1 MVKLFFMNILPLPAF
16 TDNYIWLIE
25 ENGKASV
32 VDPGDSKVVDSYL
45 KEKNLE
51 LENILITHHHF
62 DHTGG
67 VEQLKKSYECNVYGP
82 YDSPFGGVEIKLK
95 EDDEISV
102 HGSTFKIIEVPG
114 HTLDHIAYYS
124 EEQNTLF
131 CGDTLFSGGCGRI
144 FEGTPYQM
152 YESLSKL
159 SALDLSTRI
168 YCTHEYTQSNL
179 NFAIK
184 VEPGNDNLVDYKNKV
199 DKKRSNN
206 EISLP
211 TNLKLEKNINPFLR
225 SHVEEIKENVKDFAK
240 INRPSDLETFTAV
253 RSLKDNS

>member
-1 MVKLFFMNILPLPAF
+1 MNILPLPAF

-25 ENGKASV
+25 ENGKATV
-32 VDPGDSKVVDSYL
+32 VDPGDAEVVNNCL

-67 VEQLKKSYECNVYGP
+67 VEQLKKSHECNVFGP
-82 YDSPFGGVEIKLK
+82 HDSPFKGVEKKLK
-95 EDDEISV
+95 ENDEISI

-144 FEGTPYQM
+144 FEGTPDQM

-159 SALDLSTRI
+159 SVLDLSTKI

-184 VEPGNDNLVDYKNKV
+184 VEPGNDNLVEYKNKI
-199 DKKRSNN
+199 DEKRSNN

-240 INRPSDLETFTAV
+240 INHPSDLETFTAV

>member
-1 MVKLFFMNILPLPAF
+1 MNILPLPAF

-25 ENGKASV
+25 ENGKATV
-32 VDPGDSKVVDSYL
+32 VDPGDAEVVNNYL
-45 KEKNLE
+45 NEKNLE
-51 LENILITHHHF
+51 LENILITHHHY

-67 VEQLKKSYECNVYGP
+67 VEELSESYECNVYGP
-82 YDSPFGGVEIKLK
+82 CDSPFNGVKIKLK
-95 EDDEISV
+95 ENDEIQI
-102 HGSTFKIIEVPG
+102 HDTKFKIIEVPG

-124 EEQNTLF
+124 EEQSTLF

-144 FEGTPYQM
+144 FEGTPNQM

-159 SALDLSTRI
+159 SVLDLSTII

-179 NFAIK
+179 NFAIE
-184 VEPGNDNLVDYKNKV
+184 VEPGNDNLVEYKNNI
-199 DKKRSNN
+199 DLKRSKN

-225 SHVEEIKENVKDFAK
+225 SHVEEIKENIKDFAK
-240 INRPSDLETFTAV
+240 INHPSDLETFTAV

>member
-1 MVKLFFMNILPLPAF
+1 MNILPLPAF

-25 ENGKASV
+25 ENGKATV
-32 VDPGDSKVVDSYL
+32 VDPGDAEVVINYL

-67 VEQLKKSYECNVYGP
+67 VKQLKETHECNVYGP
-82 YDSPFGGVEIKLK
+82 HDSPFKGVEIKLK
-95 EDDEISV
+95 ENDEISI

-124 EEQNTLF
+124 KEQNTLF

-144 FEGTPYQM
+144 FEGTPDQM

-159 SALDLSTRI
+159 SVLDLSTKI
-168 YCTHEYTQSNL
+168 YCTHAVSYTHL
-179 NFAIK
+179 T
-184 VEPGNDNLVDYKNKV
+184 
-199 DKKRSNN
+199 
-206 EISLP
+206 LP
-211 TNLKLEKNINPFLR
+211 TK
-225 SHVEEIKENVKDFAK
+225 A
-240 INRPSDLETFTAV
+240 
-253 RSLKDNS
+253 

>member
-1 MVKLFFMNILPLPAF
+1 MNILPLPAF

-25 ENGKASV
+25 ENGKATV
-32 VDPGDSKVVDSYL
+32 VDPGDADVVDNFLIEGNL
-45 KEKNLE
+45 K

-67 VEQLKKSYECNVYGP
+67 VEKLKDSYGCNVYGP
-82 YDSPFGGVEIKLK
+82 HDSPFNGVDIKLK
-95 EDDEISV
+95 ENDKISI
-102 HGSTFKIIEVPG
+102 HDYLFKIIEIPG

-124 EEQNTLF
+124 QEQNILF

-144 FEGTPYQM
+144 FEGTPSQM

-159 SALDLSTRI
+159 SHLDISTKI
-168 YCTHEYTQSNL
+168 YCGHEYTQSNL
-179 NFAIK
+179 NFALK
-184 VEPGNDNLVDYKNKV
+184 VEPNNDNLVEYKNKI
-199 DKKRSNN
+199 DKKRLNN

-211 TNLKLEKNINPFLR
+211 TSLGLEKDINPFLR
-225 SHVEEIKENVKDFAK
+225 SHVLEIKESIKDIAK
-240 INRPSDLETFTAV
+240 INNPTDFETFSSV

>member
-1 MVKLFFMNILPLPAF
+1 MNILPLPAF

-25 ENGKASV
+25 ENGKATV
-32 VDPGDSKVVDSYL
+32 VDPGDAEVVDNYL
-45 KEKNLE
+45 KEKHLK

-67 VEQLKKSYECNVYGP
+67 VQQLKDSYGCNVYGP
-82 YDSPFGGVEIKLK
+82 YDSPFNGVEIKLK
-95 EDDEISV
+95 ENDQISIL
-102 HGSTFKIIEVPG
+102 GSSFGIIEVPG

-124 EEQNTLF
+124 EEQNVLF

-144 FEGTPYQM
+144 FEGTPTQM

-159 SALDLSTRI
+159 SVLDLSTKI

-184 VEPGNDNLVDYKNKV
+184 VEPSNDHLVQYKNQI
-199 DKKRSNN
+199 DEKRSQNK
-206 EISLP
+206 ISLP
-211 TNLKLEKNINPFLR
+211 SNLKLEKDINPFLR
-225 SHVEEIKENVKDFAK
+225 SHILEIKENIKDFAK
-240 INRPSDLETFTAV
+240 INHPSDLETFTAV

>member
-1 MVKLFFMNILPLPAF
+1 MNILPLPAF

-25 ENGKASV
+25 KNGKATV
-32 VDPGDSKVVDSYL
+32 VDPGDAEVVNNYL

-51 LENILITHHHF
+51 LENILITHHHY

-67 VEQLKKSYECNVYGP
+67 VEQLRESYECNVYGP
-82 YDSPFGGVEIKLK
+82 CDSPFNGVEIKLK
-95 EDDEISV
+95 ENDEIQI
-102 HGSTFKIIEVPG
+102 HDTKFKIIEVPG

-144 FEGTPYQM
+144 FEGTPNQM
-152 YESLSKL
+152 YESISKL
-159 SALDLSTRI
+159 SVLDLSTII

-184 VEPGNDNLVDYKNKV
+184 VEPGNDNLVEYKNNI
-199 DKKRSNN
+199 DMKRSKN

-225 SHVEEIKENVKDFAK
+225 SHVEEIKENIKDFAK
-240 INRPSDLETFTAV
+240 INHPSDLETFTAV

>member
-1 MVKLFFMNILPLPAF
+1 MNILPLPAF

-25 ENGKASV
+25 ENGKATV
-32 VDPGDSKVVDSYL
+32 VDPGDAEVVNHCL

-51 LENILITHHHF
+51 LENILITHHHY

-67 VEQLKKSYECNVYGP
+67 VEKLRESYECNVYGP
-82 YDSPFGGVEIKLK
+82 CDSPFNGVEIKLK
-95 EDDEISV
+95 ENDEIQI
-102 HGSTFKIIEVPG
+102 HDTKFKIIEVPG

-124 EEQNTLF
+124 EEQSTLF

-144 FEGTPYQM
+144 FEGTPNQM

-159 SALDLSTRI
+159 SVLDLSTII

-179 NFAIK
+179 NFAIE
-184 VEPGNDNLVDYKNKV
+184 VEPGNDNLVEYKNNI
-199 DKKRSNN
+199 DMKRSKN

-240 INRPSDLETFTAV
+240 INHPSDLETFTAV

>member
-1 MVKLFFMNILPLPAF
+1 MNILPLPAF

-25 ENGKASV
+25 KNGKATV
-32 VDPGDSKVVDSYL
+32 VDPGDAEVVNNYL

-67 VEQLKKSYECNVYGP
+67 VEQLRESYECNVYGP
-82 YDSPFGGVEIKLK
+82 CDSPFNGVEIKLK
-95 EDDEISV
+95 ENDEIQI
-102 HGSTFKIIEVPG
+102 HDTKFKIIEVPG

-124 EEQNTLF
+124 EEQSTLF

-144 FEGTPYQM
+144 FEGTPNQM
-152 YESLSKL
+152 YESISKL
-159 SALDLSTRI
+159 SVLDLSTII

-184 VEPGNDNLVDYKNKV
+184 VEPGNDNLVEYKNNI
-199 DKKRSNN
+199 DMKRSKN

-225 SHVEEIKENVKDFAK
+225 SHVEEIKENIKDFAK
-240 INRPSDLETFTAV
+240 INHPSDLETFTAV

>member
-1 MVKLFFMNILPLPAF
+1 MNILPLPAF

-25 ENGKASV
+25 ENGKATV
-32 VDPGDSKVVDSYL
+32 VDPGDAEVVNNCL

-67 VEQLKKSYECNVYGP
+67 VEQLKKSHECNVFGP
-82 YDSPFGGVEIKLK
+82 HDSPFKGVEKKLK
-95 EDDEISV
+95 ENDEISI

-144 FEGTPYQM
+144 FEGTPDQM

-159 SALDLSTRI
+159 SVLDLSTKI

-184 VEPGNDNLVDYKNKV
+184 VEPGNNNLVEYKNKI
-199 DKKRSNN
+199 DEKRSNN

-240 INRPSDLETFTAV
+240 INHPSDLETFTAV

>member
-1 MVKLFFMNILPLPAF
+1 MNILPLPAF

-32 VDPGDSKVVDSYL
+32 VDPGDAKVVDSYL
-45 KEKNLE
+45 KENGLK
-51 LENILITHHHF
+51 LENILITHHHY

-67 VEQLKKSYECNVYGP
+67 VEQLKESYECNVYGP
-82 YDSPFGGVEIKLK
+82 YDSPFKGVEIKLK
-95 EDDEISV
+95 ENDEISI
-102 HGSTFKIIEVPG
+102 HGCSFKIIEVPG

-124 EEQNTLF
+124 EEQNVLF

-144 FEGTPYQM
+144 FEGTPSQM

-159 SALDLSTRI
+159 SVLDLSTKI

-179 NFAIK
+179 DFAIK
-184 VEPGNDNLVDYKNKV
+184 VEPCNDHLVEYKNII
-199 DKKRSNN
+199 DEKRFQN

-211 TNLKLEKNINPFLR
+211 TNLRLEKDINPFLR
-225 SHVEEIKENVKDFAK
+225 SHILEIKENIKDFAK
-240 INRPSDLETFTAV
+240 TDNPTDLETFTAV

>member
-1 MVKLFFMNILPLPAF
+1 MNILPLPAF

-25 ENGKASV
+25 ENGKATV
-32 VDPGDSKVVDSYL
+32 VDPGEAEVVNNCL

-51 LENILITHHHF
+51 LENILITHHHY

-67 VEQLKKSYECNVYGP
+67 VEKLRESYECNVYGP
-82 YDSPFGGVEIKLK
+82 CDSPFNGVEIKLK
-95 EDDEISV
+95 ENDEIQI
-102 HGSTFKIIEVPG
+102 HDTKFKIIEVPG

-124 EEQNTLF
+124 EEQSTLF

-144 FEGTPYQM
+144 FEGTPNQM

-159 SALDLSTRI
+159 SVLDLSTII

-179 NFAIK
+179 NFAIE
-184 VEPGNDNLVDYKNKV
+184 VEPGNDNLVEYKNNI
-199 DKKRSNN
+199 DMKRSKN

-211 TNLKLEKNINPFLR
+211 TNLKLEKSINPFLR
-225 SHVEEIKENVKDFAK
+225 SHVAEIKENIKDFAK
-240 INRPSDLETFTAV
+240 INHPSDLETFTAV

>member
-1 MVKLFFMNILPLPAF
+1 MNILPLPAF

-32 VDPGDSKVVDSYL
+32 VDPGDADVVNNFL
-45 KEKNLE
+45 KEKDLK
-51 LENILITHHHF
+51 LTNILITHHHY

-67 VEQLKKSYECNVYGP
+67 VQKLKESHECNVYGP
-82 YDSPFGGVEIKLK
+82 YDSPFKGVEIKLK
-95 EDDEISV
+95 ENDKISI
-102 HGSTFKIIEVPG
+102 HGCSFKIIEVPG

-124 EEQNTLF
+124 EDQNILF

-144 FEGTPYQM
+144 FEGTPHQM

-159 SALDLSTRI
+159 SVLDLSTKI

-184 VEPGNDNLVDYKNKV
+184 IEPGNDNLLEYKNKI
-199 DKKRSNN
+199 DEKRSNN

-225 SHVEEIKENVKDFAK
+225 SHVLEIKENIKDFAK
-240 INRPSDLETFTAV
+240 ISQPSDLETFSAV
-253 RSLKDNS
+253 RS